1 MAWSN
6 RRRNRKRWE
15 LGVLERRYYIDQVF
29 DALTD
34 KGEKALEFASHVERT
49 KRRRTS

>member
-1 MAWSN
+1 MADN
-6 RRRNRKRWE
+6 T
-15 LGVLERRYYIDQVF
+15 V
-29 DALTD
+29 TD